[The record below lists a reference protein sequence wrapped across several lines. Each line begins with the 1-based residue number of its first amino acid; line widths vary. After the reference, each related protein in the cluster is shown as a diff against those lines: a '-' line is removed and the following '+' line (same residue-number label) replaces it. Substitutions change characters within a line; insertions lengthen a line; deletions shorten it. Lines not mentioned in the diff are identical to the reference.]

1 MVTLVS
7 HHPACFPELKRKEKE
22 KKSKL
27 LKHKSFSPS
36 FNFHD
41 ETHVKRF
48 DYGEQGCDYQTLKV
62 SPVPESFLLLQNT
75 VECFHH
81 PALSCWRV
89 TGLRV
94 QEERG
99 APSTAESSSVLSSL
113 TTLLSCSFG
122 KITVRSRVLPGHSSL
137 DSPDSAVSFKTFWD
151 LQHFRPRGSCPP
163 AQSWAVVLPPVVL
176 LPGVDQLFS
185 EPAGQWLTHPVEQLG
200 QLNVVIP
207 VVLPEECLGLKQT
220 KEVNWNDS

>member
-1 MVTLVS
+1 MQPESGLLMSHSSRMLTLHLCQRHLQPVSPSIRLSFIESMSCCLFSFAPNTTTSQMVTLVS

-163 AQSWAVVLPPVVL
+163 AQS
-176 LPGVDQLFS
+176 
-185 EPAGQWLTHPVEQLG
+185 
-200 QLNVVIP
+200 
-207 VVLPEECLGLKQT
+207 
-220 KEVNWNDS
+220 